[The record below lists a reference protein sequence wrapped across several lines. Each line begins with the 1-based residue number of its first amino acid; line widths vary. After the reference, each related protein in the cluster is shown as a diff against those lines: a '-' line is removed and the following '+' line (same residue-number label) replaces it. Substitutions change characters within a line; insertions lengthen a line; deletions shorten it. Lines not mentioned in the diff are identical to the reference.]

1 MDLLNHTLAL
11 IGVVIIVAALLSEP
25 RALVGGWD
33 AWKAAGM
40 PVEEK
45 PEA

>member
-1 MDLLNHTLAL
+1 
-11 IGVVIIVAALLSEP
+11 VARELQQAGWSKA

-40 PVEEK
+40 PVEQKREEESGK
-45 PEA
+45 RKE